1 MIATTTGHN
10 SNPKVSSFD
19 FECYGVKIRLVGN
32 DQQIIDEAEQVA
44 RKALL
49 NDLEVITTDNFDTIF
64 TFNLNAK
71 GMISLSQ
78 DGEQITS
85 GDVREH
91 FFGYFNS
98 LVRVAV
104 AERAVDRLFI
114 HAGAVGW
121 KGKAIILPGT
131 SFVGKST
138 LVAEL
143 VRKGAV
149 YYSDDYAIFDR
160 DGLLHP
166 FPRTLSMRADD
177 EHYTRFDLTPS
188 DLGGE
193 VGTEPITV
201 GTVLLTE
208 YRPNAKWEPRVL
220 TAGNAVLEIMPFSF
234 SFINRPDFS
243 LDVLNNIVSRA
254 ILVSSLRGSAD
265 NFAETL
271 LDFVDKHVN

>member
-1 MIATTTGHN
+1 MTVVASQN
-10 SNPKVSSFD
+10 SEPGVRSFD
-19 FECYGVKIRLVGN
+19 FECYGVKIRLNGN
-32 DQQIIDEAEQVA
+32 DQGLVDEAERVT

-49 NDLEVITTDNFDTIF
+49 NDLRPIETNNFDTVF
-64 TFNLNAK
+64 TFDADPK
-71 GMISLSQ
+71 GVIFLSH
-78 DGEQITS
+78 DGEIIEY
-85 GDVREH
+85 GDVPEY
-91 FFGYFNS
+91 FFNHFNS
-98 LVRVAV
+98 LIRVAV

-121 KGKAIILPGT
+121 NGKAIILPGT
-131 SFVGKST
+131 SFAGKST

-177 EHYTRFDLTPS
+177 EQYTRFDLTPS

-193 VGTEPITV
+193 TGIEPLTV
-201 GTVLLTE
+201 GMVLLTE
-208 YRPNAKWEPRVL
+208 YKPDAKWDPQIL
-220 TAGNAVLEIMPFSF
+220 TSGNAILEIMPFTF
-234 SFINRPDFS
+234 SFVNRPDFS
-243 LDVLNNIVSRA
+243 LCVLNNIVRRA
-254 ILVSSLRGSAD
+254 IIVSSLRGSAD

>member
-1 MIATTTGHN
+1 MTNTASKKTN
-10 SNPKVSSFD
+10 STVRSFD
-19 FECYGVKIRLVGN
+19 FECYGVRIRIEGN
-32 DQQIIDEAEQVA
+32 NQQIVDEAERIT

-49 NDLEVITTDNFDTIF
+49 NDLRLVTADNFDTVF
-64 TFNLNAK
+64 TFTLDNE
-71 GMISLSQ
+71 GTTSIYQ
-78 DGEQITS
+78 DGENVGS
-85 GDVREH
+85 GIATEY
-91 FFGYFNS
+91 FFNHFNS
-98 LVRVAV
+98 LIRVAV

-131 SFVGKST
+131 SFIGKST

-143 VRKGAV
+143 VRRGAV
-149 YYSDDYAIFDR
+149 YYSDDFAIFDR
-160 DGLLHP
+160 EGLLHP
-166 FPRTLSMRADD
+166 FPRTLTMRADD
-177 EHYTRFDLTPS
+177 ENYTRFDLTPS

-193 VGTEPITV
+193 TGNEPLIV

-208 YRPNAKWEPRVL
+208 YKQGAEWEPQIL
-220 TAGNAVLEIMPFSF
+220 TAGKGVLEMMPFTF

-265 NFAETL
+265 IFAETL